1 MMKFWQVSNKTWKRS
16 YGRCSM
22 KNAVLKNFTMFIRKQ
37 LSWSLFLI
45 NLKAFK
51 LATLLQRNSTTGVSF
66 KHSEIYKSVC
76 FKDTHK
82 HSLETWNFIKKRG
95 SSTGVSL
102 WILPNF
108 SEHPLS
114 YNPSGS
120 CFYNKRKHRRI
131 QRR

>member
-1 MMKFWQVSNKTWKRS
+1 
-16 YGRCSM
+16 M

-66 KHSEIYKSVC
+66 KYSEIYKSVC

-82 HSLETWNFIKKRG
+82 HSLETWNFIKKEALAQ
-95 SSTGVSL
+95 VF
-102 WILPNF
+102 PCEF
-108 SEHPLS
+108 SQISQNTLYHITHLVAASIIKE
-114 YNPSGS
+114 NTDV
-120 CFYNKRKHRRI
+120 FREDNQKRI
-131 QRR
+131 QNPVKHQRWNFFQK